1 MWISDTRSRE
11 YRNTTE
17 SWRHDTTE
25 VPALEEINHA
35 ENLSIPPDRIKQFRR
50 ETMSDKTMQSIIG
63 TVKNGWTTFKRPCRT
78 TCHRSTKKEV
88 N

>member
-1 MWISDTRSRE
+1 MWISDTLSRE

-35 ENLSIPPDRIKQFRR
+35 ENLSIPPDRIKQLRR
-50 ETMSDKTMQSIIG
+50 ETTSDKTMHHRCGKEWMAYIQE
-63 TVKNGWTTFKRPCRT
+63 TVQQRLVIVLREEK
-78 TCHRSTKKEV
+78 
-88 N
+88 

>member
-1 MWISDTRSRE
+1 MWISDTLSRE

-35 ENLSIPPDRIKQFRR
+35 ENLSIPPDMNQA
-50 ETMSDKTMQSIIG
+50 
-63 TVKNGWTTFKRPCRT
+63 V
-78 TCHRSTKKEV
+78 
-88 N
+88 